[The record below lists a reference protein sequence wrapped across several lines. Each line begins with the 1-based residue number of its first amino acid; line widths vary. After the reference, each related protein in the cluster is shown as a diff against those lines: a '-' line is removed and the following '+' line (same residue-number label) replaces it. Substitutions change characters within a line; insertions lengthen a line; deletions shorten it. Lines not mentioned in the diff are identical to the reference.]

1 MYKTQRKLVIVSVN
15 ILAVLLFAC
24 LVVFLIPIKSQK
36 YFSVYTLLVVFVVFL
51 AVLFLCNKL
60 KSVLL
65 KYVRKRNLE
74 AGETLLLRNFID
86 KLRFCYT
93 LDDFYGAITDFL
105 EKQGDCAVL
114 LVDRITECVAGKY
127 AKGYKNM
134 TMNEEFFQGHFP
146 GNPIMPGVLQLEALA
161 QCSAPIVMC
170 MPEYQGKLTLYAG
183 VDNVR
188 FKNIVR
194 PGDKFEMHVE

>member
-1 MYKTQRKLVIVSVN
+1 MTEE
-15 ILAVLLFAC
+15 ILTFDTMQIMEM
-24 LVVFLIPIKSQK
+24 IPHR
-36 YFSVYTLLVVFVVFL
+36 YPF
-51 AVLFLCNKL
+51 
-60 KSVLL
+60 
-65 KYVRKRNLE
+65 
-74 AGETLLLRNFID
+74 
-86 KLRFCYT
+86 
-93 LDDFYGAITDFL
+93 
-105 EKQGDCAVL
+105 L

-188 FKNIVR
+188 FKNMVR
-194 PGDKFEMHVE
+194 PGDKFEMHVELVKAKGPICKCHRVGTVDGKVCIEADMTVALK